1 VQEKTM
7 RSIGIALSILLIA
20 SVASAQDEAARK
32 VAVEIAAR
40 VPLEKAVKGAPYSA
54 DTIVESLQ
62 TLADGNRITQRTTGR
77 VYRDS
82 EGRTRREED
91 RDFTFKSSTGPFTSR
106 MTNISIVDPVAGY
119 SYSLNPEQKIAWRTP
134 IGTAGEL
141 LNKVEA
147 SVLAE
152 RRKVETEKAAAEL
165 KKVSQDV
172 EKLKAEEAERRR
184 TGEEEKRAAAVRGR
198 GGKIAVAEI
207 SDAPLERKTI
217 DGIAVEGRKRTTVIP
232 AGQIGNDQPITIV
245 SEEWRSA
252 ELNVLVLTRHSD
264 PRSGD
269 STYRLTN
276 IIRAEPDRSLFM
288 VPADYTI
295 RETGVKKMEEEAALK
310 RRER

>member
-1 VQEKTM
+1 M

-20 SVASAQDEAARK
+20 SVASAQDESARK
-32 VAVEIAAR
+32 VAAEVAAR
-40 VPLEKAVKGAPYSA
+40 VPLEKPFKGAPYSA
-54 DTIVESLQ
+54 DTLVESVQ
-62 TLADGNRITQRTTGR
+62 TLADGNHINQKTAGR

-91 RDFTFKSSTGPFTSR
+91 RDFTFKSEKGPYTAR
-106 MTNISIVDPVAGY
+106 MTTISIVDPVAGY

-134 IGTAGEL
+134 IGTAGL
-141 LNKVEA
+141 LLEKVEA
-147 SVLAE
+147 SMLTE
-152 RRKVETEKAAAEL
+152 RQKVEREKAAAEL
-165 KKVSQDV
+165 RARNESPDKVKV
-172 EKLKAEEAERRR
+172 AEAEQKRQ
-184 TGEEEKRAAAVRGR
+184 GVEEEKRAAARGR
-198 GGKIAVAEI
+198 GMIGVAETP
-207 SDAPLERKTI
+207 STPLEHKTI

-245 SEEWRSA
+245 SEEWRSP